1 MQPDAIDASHNA
13 GECQGA
19 RRLASTSLIM
29 SSVVA
34 EAPSRPSAVGEAQA
48 VAPRHLYGPFADFL
62 LLGAASFAALL
73 AVGLFLSGERD
84 RAVVALVMM
93 VVANF
98 VNHPHFA
105 HSYQLFYTGFRDKAF
120 GSHYAPDL
128 RSRYQLAGIVAPALI
143 VAFFATCWVLRD
155 PLLLGFGGVA
165 MSFLVGWHYVK
176 QGYGMAILDSVYK
189 RRFYSAPEKKLL
201 LVNAYV
207 VWIVAWVAANRGRHG
222 HEMWGIRY
230 YTLGLPE
237 WLWQASVALAVVTG
251 LAVLAMLVRRW
262 RAGGASAITPA
273 GVVGYLV
280 SLYAWLLFVHLHPLF
295 IYVTPAFHSLQYLAV
310 VWKYRGNYEA
320 GRPDA
325 REAPAAAWLRA
336 WLPTRARARFAGFLL
351 NGVVLGAIGFW
362 GLPLLMEALVLP
374 SAPFGQGAFL
384 FMAWILINV
393 HHYFIDNVIWR
404 AGNPDT
410 RRYLFEAQPA
420 R

>member
-1 MQPDAIDASHNA
+1 
-13 GECQGA
+13 
-19 RRLASTSLIM
+19 M

-34 EAPSRPSAVGEAQA
+34 ETPSSPSAGVAAQ
-48 VAPRHLYGPFADFL
+48 VAHASRHLYGPLADVL

-73 AVGLFLSGERD
+73 AVALLLSGERD

-93 VVANF
+93 VAANL

-105 HSYQLFYTGFRDKAF
+105 HSYQLFYDGFREKAF
-120 GSHYAPDL
+120 GARYAPDL
-128 RSRYQLAGIVAPALI
+128 RSRYQLAGIVVPILI
-143 VAFFATCWVLRD
+143 VGFFGYCWLRRD
-155 PLLLGFGGVA
+155 PLLLGFGAVA

-201 LVNAYV
+201 LVNAYA
-207 VWIVAWVAANRGRHG
+207 VWIAAWVAANQGRHG

-237 WLWQASVALAVVTG
+237 WLWQASVAVAAATG

-262 RAGGASAITPA
+262 RAGGAAAIAPA

-280 SLYAWLLFVHLHPLF
+280 SLYAWILFVHLHPLF

-325 REAPAAAWLRA
+325 REAPSAAWLRA
-336 WLPTRARARFAGFLL
+336 WLPTKARARFAGFLL
-351 NGVVLGAIGFW
+351 NGVALGAIGFW
-362 GLPLLMEALVLP
+362 GLPLLMEAWLPP
-374 SAPFGQGAFL
+374 SAPFGKGTFL